1 VAGLASFLL
10 AHVAYVVGFALEQHD
25 PAWLV
30 LVGLAAVIV
39 SVALVGR
46 RIVGQVRG
54 GDDPSLVRPVVAYLV
69 VISAMVV
76 TSWGTAIAFAVVG
89 ATLFYV
95 SDATLAWNR
104 FVRPIRY
111 GDLYVMVTYHLG
123 QAGLVL
129 ALAANLP
136 GVR

>member
-1 VAGLASFLL
+1 
-10 AHVAYVVGFALEQHD
+10 
-25 PAWLV
+25 
-30 LVGLAAVIV
+30 
-39 SVALVGR
+39 
-46 RIVGQVRG
+46 
-54 GDDPSLVRPVVAYLV
+54 LVRPVVAYLV